1 MTSAT
6 FEITRTATIQSDDVG
21 HKVSIA
27 QLDFKPDFEYIS
39 TPKLVSHAFLKVKAK
54 NESAYALLAGD
65 ANVFLDNNFLT
76 KVSWTPPWITE
87 IFYMPKFS
95 RNHPA
100 DIYLFSV
107 NGGNTKTRCEICS
120 TTKTPE
126 SRKIC
131 CLYC

>member
-6 FEITRTATIQSDDVG
+6 FEIARTATIQSDDVG

-95 RNHPA
+95 KKLPSWH
-100 DIYLFSV
+100 LLV
-107 NGGNTKTRCEICS
+107 HC
-120 TTKTPE
+120 
-126 SRKIC
+126 
-131 CLYC
+131 